1 MKKEKQT
8 RLLIIIFYTSINKIL
23 GLVIC
28 LLIIVYYQSDFV
40 QNLLNT
46 DENMEN
52 IIAIDNKFKLYDNY
66 EKPETDNDF
75 NEDVEKPLNKS
86 EKVQNIISWL
96 EDVYTLGDNKK
107 DLEIN
112 KVQDTFRKE
121 NCKDNKLMH
130 KIHDNVAKTI
140 HKVLSDNKAKDI
152 TKINL
157 EKKSSIADFMIICS
171 GTSNRHVISL
181 SNYLVEALKKENLN
195 TLNVEGIRNGDW
207 VLVDA
212 GDIIVHLFR
221 GEVREYY
228 GLEKMWAGEEINSYI
243 K

>member
-1 MKKEKQT
+1 M
-8 RLLIIIFYTSINKIL
+8 Y
-23 GLVIC
+23 
-28 LLIIVYYQSDFV
+28 
-40 QNLLNT
+40 
-46 DENMEN
+46 
-52 IIAIDNKFKLYDNY
+52 
-66 EKPETDNDF
+66 
-75 NEDVEKPLNKS
+75 
-86 EKVQNIISWL
+86 
-96 EDVYTLGDNKK
+96 
-107 DLEIN
+107 
-112 KVQDTFRKE
+112 
-121 NCKDNKLMH
+121 
-130 KIHDNVAKTI
+130 KIHDNIEKII

-212 GDIIVHLFR
+212 GDVIIHLFR
-221 GEVREYY
+221 SEVREYY
-228 GLEKMWAGEEINSYI
+228 GLEKMWAEEEINSYI

>member
-1 MKKEKQT
+1 
-8 RLLIIIFYTSINKIL
+8 
-23 GLVIC
+23 
-28 LLIIVYYQSDFV
+28 
-40 QNLLNT
+40 
-46 DENMEN
+46 
-52 IIAIDNKFKLYDNY
+52 
-66 EKPETDNDF
+66 
-75 NEDVEKPLNKS
+75 
-86 EKVQNIISWL
+86 
-96 EDVYTLGDNKK
+96 
-107 DLEIN
+107 
-112 KVQDTFRKE
+112 
-121 NCKDNKLMH
+121 MH

-207 VLVDA
+207 VLVDT
-212 GDIIVHLFR
+212 GDIIIHLFR
-221 GEVREYY
+221 SEVREYY

>member
-1 MKKEKQT
+1 
-8 RLLIIIFYTSINKIL
+8 
-23 GLVIC
+23 
-28 LLIIVYYQSDFV
+28 
-40 QNLLNT
+40 
-46 DENMEN
+46 
-52 IIAIDNKFKLYDNY
+52 
-66 EKPETDNDF
+66 
-75 NEDVEKPLNKS
+75 
-86 EKVQNIISWL
+86 
-96 EDVYTLGDNKK
+96 
-107 DLEIN
+107 
-112 KVQDTFRKE
+112 
-121 NCKDNKLMH
+121 MH
-130 KIHDNVAKTI
+130 KVPINIAKII

-212 GDIIVHLFR
+212 GDIIIHLFR
-221 GEVREYY
+221 SEVREYY
-228 GLEKMWAGEEINSYI
+228 SLEKMWAGEEINSYI

>member
-1 MKKEKQT
+1 M
-8 RLLIIIFYTSINKIL
+8 L
-23 GLVIC
+23 
-28 LLIIVYYQSDFV
+28 
-40 QNLLNT
+40 
-46 DENMEN
+46 
-52 IIAIDNKFKLYDNY
+52 
-66 EKPETDNDF
+66 
-75 NEDVEKPLNKS
+75 
-86 EKVQNIISWL
+86 
-96 EDVYTLGDNKK
+96 
-107 DLEIN
+107 
-112 KVQDTFRKE
+112 
-121 NCKDNKLMH
+121 
-130 KIHDNVAKTI
+130 KIHANIEKTI

-212 GDIIVHLFR
+212 GDIIIHLFR
-221 GEVREYY
+221 SEVREYY
-228 GLEKMWAGEEINSYI
+228 GLEKMWAEEEINSYI

>member
-1 MKKEKQT
+1 
-8 RLLIIIFYTSINKIL
+8 
-23 GLVIC
+23 
-28 LLIIVYYQSDFV
+28 
-40 QNLLNT
+40 
-46 DENMEN
+46 
-52 IIAIDNKFKLYDNY
+52 
-66 EKPETDNDF
+66 
-75 NEDVEKPLNKS
+75 
-86 EKVQNIISWL
+86 
-96 EDVYTLGDNKK
+96 
-107 DLEIN
+107 
-112 KVQDTFRKE
+112 
-121 NCKDNKLMH
+121 MH
-130 KIHDNVAKTI
+130 KVTNNIARTI
-140 HKVLSDNKAKDI
+140 HKVLSDNKAKNI

-212 GDIIVHLFR
+212 GDIIIHLFR
-221 GEVREYY
+221 SEVREYY

>member
-1 MKKEKQT
+1 M
-8 RLLIIIFYTSINKIL
+8 Y
-23 GLVIC
+23 
-28 LLIIVYYQSDFV
+28 
-40 QNLLNT
+40 
-46 DENMEN
+46 
-52 IIAIDNKFKLYDNY
+52 
-66 EKPETDNDF
+66 
-75 NEDVEKPLNKS
+75 
-86 EKVQNIISWL
+86 
-96 EDVYTLGDNKK
+96 
-107 DLEIN
+107 
-112 KVQDTFRKE
+112 
-121 NCKDNKLMH
+121 
-130 KIHDNVAKTI
+130 KIHNNIEKKI

-212 GDIIVHLFR
+212 GDIIIHLFR
-221 GEVREYY
+221 SEVREYY
-228 GLEKMWAGEEINSYI
+228 GLEKMWAEEEINSYI

>member
-1 MKKEKQT
+1 M
-8 RLLIIIFYTSINKIL
+8 Y
-23 GLVIC
+23 
-28 LLIIVYYQSDFV
+28 
-40 QNLLNT
+40 
-46 DENMEN
+46 
-52 IIAIDNKFKLYDNY
+52 
-66 EKPETDNDF
+66 
-75 NEDVEKPLNKS
+75 
-86 EKVQNIISWL
+86 
-96 EDVYTLGDNKK
+96 
-107 DLEIN
+107 
-112 KVQDTFRKE
+112 
-121 NCKDNKLMH
+121 
-130 KIHDNVAKTI
+130 KIHNNIAKTI

-212 GDIIVHLFR
+212 GDIIIHLFR
-221 GEVREYY
+221 SEVREYY

>member
-1 MKKEKQT
+1 M
-8 RLLIIIFYTSINKIL
+8 Y
-23 GLVIC
+23 
-28 LLIIVYYQSDFV
+28 
-40 QNLLNT
+40 
-46 DENMEN
+46 
-52 IIAIDNKFKLYDNY
+52 
-66 EKPETDNDF
+66 
-75 NEDVEKPLNKS
+75 
-86 EKVQNIISWL
+86 
-96 EDVYTLGDNKK
+96 
-107 DLEIN
+107 
-112 KVQDTFRKE
+112 
-121 NCKDNKLMH
+121 
-130 KIHDNVAKTI
+130 KIHNNIEKII

-212 GDIIVHLFR
+212 GDIIIHLFKN
-221 GEVREYY
+221 EVREYY
-228 GLEKMWAGEEINSYI
+228 SLEKMWAGEEINSYI

>member
-1 MKKEKQT
+1 MYSIHNNITKK
-8 RLLIIIFYTSINKIL
+8 
-23 GLVIC
+23 V
-28 LLIIVYYQSDFV
+28 
-40 QNLLNT
+40 
-46 DENMEN
+46 
-52 IIAIDNKFKLYDNY
+52 
-66 EKPETDNDF
+66 
-75 NEDVEKPLNKS
+75 
-86 EKVQNIISWL
+86 
-96 EDVYTLGDNKK
+96 
-107 DLEIN
+107 
-112 KVQDTFRKE
+112 
-121 NCKDNKLMH
+121 
-130 KIHDNVAKTI
+130 

-152 TKINL
+152 IKINL

-212 GDIIVHLFR
+212 GDIIIHLFR
-221 GEVREYY
+221 SEVREYY

>member
-1 MKKEKQT
+1 M
-8 RLLIIIFYTSINKIL
+8 Y
-23 GLVIC
+23 
-28 LLIIVYYQSDFV
+28 
-40 QNLLNT
+40 
-46 DENMEN
+46 
-52 IIAIDNKFKLYDNY
+52 
-66 EKPETDNDF
+66 
-75 NEDVEKPLNKS
+75 
-86 EKVQNIISWL
+86 
-96 EDVYTLGDNKK
+96 
-107 DLEIN
+107 
-112 KVQDTFRKE
+112 
-121 NCKDNKLMH
+121 
-130 KIHDNVAKTI
+130 KIHNNIVKII

-212 GDIIVHLFR
+212 GDIIIHLFR
-221 GEVREYY
+221 SEVREYY

>member
-1 MKKEKQT
+1 M
-8 RLLIIIFYTSINKIL
+8 Y
-23 GLVIC
+23 
-28 LLIIVYYQSDFV
+28 
-40 QNLLNT
+40 
-46 DENMEN
+46 
-52 IIAIDNKFKLYDNY
+52 
-66 EKPETDNDF
+66 
-75 NEDVEKPLNKS
+75 
-86 EKVQNIISWL
+86 
-96 EDVYTLGDNKK
+96 
-107 DLEIN
+107 
-112 KVQDTFRKE
+112 
-121 NCKDNKLMH
+121 
-130 KIHDNVAKTI
+130 KIHNNIGKTI

-152 TKINL
+152 IKINL

-212 GDIIVHLFR
+212 GDIIIHLFR
-221 GEVREYY
+221 SEVREYY

>member
-1 MKKEKQT
+1 M
-8 RLLIIIFYTSINKIL
+8 Y
-23 GLVIC
+23 
-28 LLIIVYYQSDFV
+28 
-40 QNLLNT
+40 
-46 DENMEN
+46 
-52 IIAIDNKFKLYDNY
+52 
-66 EKPETDNDF
+66 
-75 NEDVEKPLNKS
+75 
-86 EKVQNIISWL
+86 
-96 EDVYTLGDNKK
+96 
-107 DLEIN
+107 
-112 KVQDTFRKE
+112 
-121 NCKDNKLMH
+121 
-130 KIHDNVAKTI
+130 KIHDNIEKII

-212 GDIIVHLFR
+212 GDIIIHLFR
-221 GEVREYY
+221 SEVREYY

>member
-1 MKKEKQT
+1 MYKMH
-8 RLLIIIFYTSINKIL
+8 Y
-23 GLVIC
+23 
-28 LLIIVYYQSDFV
+28 
-40 QNLLNT
+40 
-46 DENMEN
+46 N
-52 IIAIDNKFKLYDNY
+52 I
-66 EKPETDNDF
+66 E
-75 NEDVEKPLNKS
+75 
-86 EKVQNIISWL
+86 
-96 EDVYTLGDNKK
+96 
-107 DLEIN
+107 
-112 KVQDTFRKE
+112 
-121 NCKDNKLMH
+121 
-130 KIHDNVAKTI
+130 KTI

-212 GDIIVHLFR
+212 GDIIIHLFR
-221 GEVREYY
+221 SEVREYY

>member
-1 MKKEKQT
+1 M
-8 RLLIIIFYTSINKIL
+8 Y
-23 GLVIC
+23 
-28 LLIIVYYQSDFV
+28 
-40 QNLLNT
+40 
-46 DENMEN
+46 
-52 IIAIDNKFKLYDNY
+52 
-66 EKPETDNDF
+66 
-75 NEDVEKPLNKS
+75 
-86 EKVQNIISWL
+86 
-96 EDVYTLGDNKK
+96 
-107 DLEIN
+107 
-112 KVQDTFRKE
+112 
-121 NCKDNKLMH
+121 
-130 KIHDNVAKTI
+130 KIHYNIGKKI

-152 TKINL
+152 IKIDL

-212 GDIIVHLFR
+212 GDIIIHLFR
-221 GEVREYY
+221 SEVREYY

>member
-1 MKKEKQT
+1 
-8 RLLIIIFYTSINKIL
+8 
-23 GLVIC
+23 
-28 LLIIVYYQSDFV
+28 
-40 QNLLNT
+40 
-46 DENMEN
+46 
-52 IIAIDNKFKLYDNY
+52 
-66 EKPETDNDF
+66 
-75 NEDVEKPLNKS
+75 
-86 EKVQNIISWL
+86 
-96 EDVYTLGDNKK
+96 
-107 DLEIN
+107 
-112 KVQDTFRKE
+112 
-121 NCKDNKLMH
+121 MH

-140 HKVLSDNKAKDI
+140 HKVLSDYKAKDI

-212 GDIIVHLFR
+212 GDIIIHLFR
-221 GEVREYY
+221 SEVREYY
-228 GLEKMWAGEEINSYI
+228 GLEKMWAEEEINSYI

>member
-1 MKKEKQT
+1 MYKVT
-8 RLLIIIFYTSINKIL
+8 NNIDKI
-23 GLVIC
+23 
-28 LLIIVYYQSDFV
+28 
-40 QNLLNT
+40 
-46 DENMEN
+46 
-52 IIAIDNKFKLYDNY
+52 
-66 EKPETDNDF
+66 
-75 NEDVEKPLNKS
+75 
-86 EKVQNIISWL
+86 
-96 EDVYTLGDNKK
+96 
-107 DLEIN
+107 
-112 KVQDTFRKE
+112 
-121 NCKDNKLMH
+121 
-130 KIHDNVAKTI
+130 I
-140 HKVLSDNKAKDI
+140 HKVLSDNKAKNI

-195 TLNVEGIRNGDW
+195 TLNIEGIRNGDW

-221 GEVREYY
+221 SEVREYY